1 MHFCVSYFGGIMY
14 NGNETSVTNYD
25 MGKGRENNETQNKN
39 PAACSSDRS
48 TLQLYADDRT
58 KKKENNTIPKDA
70 SLICEE
76 TVSPNKDYITDEK
89 DLVNYTVRVYQEKN
103 NDIIVYAESNSPLF
117 DEAQYIVTCDHA
129 ITADDVHIK
138 WTTLMGSTEA
148 SEKDEIGLA
157 HVSIS
162 KDGEVFNEKTISF
175 VAKAVNAVTDV
186 IG

>member
-1 MHFCVSYFGGIMY
+1 MYGKDKRFFVLLDYPWDNGSYDPIHY
-14 NGNETSVTNYD
+14 INRLNP
-25 MGKGRENNETQNKN
+25 QKN
-39 PAACSSDRS
+39 
-48 TLQLYADDRT
+48 
-58 KKKENNTIPKDA
+58 
-70 SLICEE
+70 
-76 TVSPNKDYITDEK
+76 
-89 DLVNYTVRVYQEKN
+89 KN

-157 HVSIS
+157 HVSIA

-175 VAKAVNAVTDV
+175 VAKAVKAVTDV
-186 IG
+186 IE

>member
-1 MHFCVSYFGGIMY
+1 MTWEKEEKTMKPRIKILLLAVLIAALC
-14 NGNETSVTNYD
+14 NG
-25 MGKGRENNETQNKN
+25 MLMIGM
-39 PAACSSDRS
+39 
-48 TLQLYADDRT
+48 T

-117 DEAQYIVTCDHA
+117 DEAQYIVICDHA

>member
-1 MHFCVSYFGGIMY
+1 MTWEKEEKTMKPRIKILLLAVL
-14 NGNETSVTNYD
+14 V
-25 MGKGRENNETQNKN
+25 
-39 PAACSSDRS
+39 AALCNCM
-48 TLQLYADDRT
+48 LMIGMT

-89 DLVNYTVRVYQEKN
+89 DLVNYTVRVYQEK
-103 NDIIVYAESNSPLF
+103 
-117 DEAQYIVTCDHA
+117 YIVICDHA

>member
-1 MHFCVSYFGGIMY
+1 M
-14 NGNETSVTNYD
+14 
-25 MGKGRENNETQNKN
+25 
-39 PAACSSDRS
+39 
-48 TLQLYADDRT
+48 
-58 KKKENNTIPKDA
+58 
-70 SLICEE
+70 
-76 TVSPNKDYITDEK
+76 
-89 DLVNYTVRVYQEKN
+89 NYTVRVYQEKN

-129 ITADDVHIK
+129 ITADDVQIK

>member
-1 MHFCVSYFGGIMY
+1 MKPRMKILLLAVLI
-14 NGNETSVTNYD
+14 
-25 MGKGRENNETQNKN
+25 
-39 PAACSSDRS
+39 AALCNCM
-48 TLQLYADDRT
+48 LMIGMT
-58 KKKENNTIPKDA
+58 KKKENNTILKDA

-103 NDIIVYAESNSPLF
+103 KDIIVYAESNSPLF
-117 DEAQYIVTCDHA
+117 DGAQYIVTCDHA
-129 ITADDVHIK
+129 ITADDVQIK

-148 SEKDEIGLA
+148 SEDDEIGLA

-162 KDGEVFNEKTISF
+162 KDGEVFSEKTISF

>member
-1 MHFCVSYFGGIMY
+1 MTWEKEEKTMKHRIKILLLAVLI
-14 NGNETSVTNYD
+14 
-25 MGKGRENNETQNKN
+25 
-39 PAACSSDRS
+39 AALCNCM
-48 TLQLYADDRT
+48 LMIGMT
-58 KKKENNTIPKDA
+58 KKKENNTILKDA

>member
-1 MHFCVSYFGGIMY
+1 MKHRIKILLLAVLI
-14 NGNETSVTNYD
+14 
-25 MGKGRENNETQNKN
+25 
-39 PAACSSDRS
+39 AALCNCM
-48 TLQLYADDRT
+48 LMIGMT
-58 KKKENNTIPKDA
+58 KTKEKNTIPKDA

-76 TVSPNKDYITDEK
+76 TVSPNKDYIADEK

-117 DEAQYIVTCDHA
+117 DEAQYIVICDHA

>member
-1 MHFCVSYFGGIMY
+1 MTWEKEEKTMKPRIKILLLAVLI
-14 NGNETSVTNYD
+14 
-25 MGKGRENNETQNKN
+25 
-39 PAACSSDRS
+39 AALCNCM
-48 TLQLYADDRT
+48 LMIGMT
-58 KKKENNTIPKDA
+58 KTKEKNTIPKDA

-103 NDIIVYAESNSPLF
+103 NDIIVDAESNSPLF
-117 DEAQYIVTCDHA
+117 DEAQYIVPCDHA
-129 ITADDVHIK
+129 ITADDVQIK

-148 SEKDEIGLA
+148 SGKDEIGLA

-162 KDGEVFNEKTISF
+162 KDGEVFSEKMISF
-175 VAKAVNAVTDV
+175 VAKAVNTVTDV

>member
-1 MHFCVSYFGGIMY
+1 MKPRIKILLLAVLI
-14 NGNETSVTNYD
+14 
-25 MGKGRENNETQNKN
+25 
-39 PAACSSDRS
+39 AALCNCM
-48 TLQLYADDRT
+48 LMIGMT
-58 KKKENNTIPKDA
+58 KTKEKNTI
-70 SLICEE
+70 
-76 TVSPNKDYITDEK
+76 SPNKDYITDEK

-117 DEAQYIVTCDHA
+117 DEAQYIVPCDHA
-129 ITADDVHIK
+129 ITADDVQIK

-175 VAKAVNAVTDV
+175 VAKAVNTVTDV

>member
-1 MHFCVSYFGGIMY
+1 MKKRPGKLYRARLSGKKQRHHRLCGI
-14 NGNETSVTNYD
+14 
-25 MGKGRENNETQNKN
+25 
-39 PAACSSDRS
+39 
-48 TLQLYADDRT
+48 
-58 KKKENNTIPKDA
+58 
-70 SLICEE
+70 
-76 TVSPNKDYITDEK
+76 
-89 DLVNYTVRVYQEKN
+89 
-103 NDIIVYAESNSPLF
+103 NSPLF

-175 VAKAVNAVTDV
+175 VAKAVNAVTDDDRV
-186 IG
+186 KKIG

>member
-1 MHFCVSYFGGIMY
+1 M
-14 NGNETSVTNYD
+14 
-25 MGKGRENNETQNKN
+25 
-39 PAACSSDRS
+39 
-48 TLQLYADDRT
+48 
-58 KKKENNTIPKDA
+58 
-70 SLICEE
+70 
-76 TVSPNKDYITDEK
+76 
-89 DLVNYTVRVYQEKN
+89 LVPLSQEKN

>member
-1 MHFCVSYFGGIMY
+1 MTWEKEEKTMKPRIKILLLAVLI
-14 NGNETSVTNYD
+14 
-25 MGKGRENNETQNKN
+25 
-39 PAACSSDRS
+39 AALCNCM
-48 TLQLYADDRT
+48 LMIGMT
-58 KKKENNTIPKDA
+58 KTKEKNTIPKDA

-103 NDIIVYAESNSPLF
+103 NAIIVYVESNSPLF
-117 DEAQYIVTCDHA
+117 DEAQYIVPYDHA
-129 ITADDVHIK
+129 ITADDVQIK

-148 SEKDEIGLA
+148 
-157 HVSIS
+157 
-162 KDGEVFNEKTISF
+162 VFSEKTISF

>member
-1 MHFCVSYFGGIMY
+1 MTWEKEEKTMKHRIKILLLAVLI
-14 NGNETSVTNYD
+14 
-25 MGKGRENNETQNKN
+25 
-39 PAACSSDRS
+39 AALCNCM
-48 TLQLYADDRT
+48 LMIGMT

-129 ITADDVHIK
+129 ITADDVQIK
-138 WTTLMGSTEA
+138 WTTLM
-148 SEKDEIGLA
+148 EIGLA

-162 KDGEVFNEKTISF
+162 KDGEVFSEKTISF

>member
-1 MHFCVSYFGGIMY
+1 M
-14 NGNETSVTNYD
+14 
-25 MGKGRENNETQNKN
+25 K
-39 PAACSSDRS
+39 
-48 TLQLYADDRT
+48 
-58 KKKENNTIPKDA
+58 
-70 SLICEE
+70 
-76 TVSPNKDYITDEK
+76 K

>member
-1 MHFCVSYFGGIMY
+1 MTWEKEEKTMKHRIKILLLAVLI
-14 NGNETSVTNYD
+14 
-25 MGKGRENNETQNKN
+25 
-39 PAACSSDRS
+39 AALCNCM
-48 TLQLYADDRT
+48 LMIGMT
-58 KKKENNTIPKDA
+58 KTKEKNTIPKDA

-117 DEAQYIVTCDHA
+117 DEAQYIVTCDHT
-129 ITADDVHIK
+129 ITA
-138 WTTLMGSTEA
+138 EA

-162 KDGEVFNEKTISF
+162 KDGEVFSEKTISF